1 MTPNDDGTG
10 IGAFTPTL
18 LVVPSVARVDAAN
31 EGARGRRFSS
41 TAFSIKEPPAVP

>member
-10 IGAFTPTL
+10 IGAFTPAL
-18 LVVPSVARVDAAN
+18 FVVPPVARVDAAN
-31 EGARGRRFSS
+31 EGARGRWFPA